1 MERGVFCEVTLEV
14 MRFERAAAGEILG
27 VKIKHDPFAAIILQ
41 VDRAA
46 ITTCKADFGSDC
58 TWGWRRWLLDG
69 PCERDGEKKENARNE
84 FKLHGRKLAV
94 IQAARK

>member
-14 MRFERAAAGEILG
+14 MRFERAAASEILR

-46 ITTCKADFGSDC
+46 ISTCKADFGSDC
-58 TWGWRRWLLDG
+58 SCGWWRGLLGG
-69 PCERDGEKKENARNE
+69 PCERDGEEKENARNE
-84 FKLHGRKLAV
+84 LSFMTES
-94 IQAARK
+94 